1 VSAASHPPAA
11 RPARPTIA
19 ELRSVCQPPSIRG
32 RRTAEHWVGDLYQRR
47 ISPYVTRELVRLGF
61 TANAVTWLM
70 IVTGWSSALVLL
82 VPGPAGGLLCPVLTQ
97 LQMLWDASDGEV
109 ARWRST
115 SSPFGVFLDKVGH
128 YTTEALIP
136 LLLGVR
142 AAGGIVRVLVAL
154 RDGGPAGSG
163 AVVGWTT
170 LGAVLALLIVLNKAL
185 NDMVHVARAAAGLE
199 RLTDDATTAAPRPGL
214 VATARRAA
222 RFVPFHRLYHSIE
235 LSLLVLVATV
245 GDLLTGSG
253 AVTRALLAVLVVT
266 ASLSLVGH
274 FLVIASSRKLRA

>member
-1 VSAASHPPAA
+1 VSATPQSPPA

-19 ELRSVCQPPSIRG
+19 ELRAVCQPPAITG

-61 TANAVTWLM
+61 SANAVTWLM

-82 VPGPAGGLLCPVLTQ
+82 IPGPAGGLLCPVLTQ

-109 ARWRST
+109 ARWRAT

-142 AAGGIVRVLVAL
+142 AAGGLGPLLDAVAS
-154 RDGGPAGSG
+154 PARAG
-163 AVVGWTT
+163 ATFGWTT
-170 LGAVLALLIVLNKAL
+170 LGALLAVVIVLNKAL

-199 RLTDDATTAAPRPGL
+199 RLTDDVSTAAPRPGL
-214 VATARRAA
+214 VASARRVA
-222 RFVPFHRLYHSIE
+222 RFLPFHRLYHSIE
-235 LSLLVLVATV
+235 LSLLVLLATL
-245 GDLLTGSG
+245 GDLVVGSG
-253 AVTRALLAVLVVT
+253 VVTRWLLAVLVVT
-266 ASLSLVGH
+266 ASASLCGH
-274 FLVIASSRKLRA
+274 FLVIVSSRKLRG